1 METVKLF
8 RMTSDEAPEPALNSF
23 QGGGGMKY
31 ALPALPQQPALNLFQ
46 GRLLCPGR
54 VAFQRKGH
62 LPPCGLPGV
71 QKVQTV
77 EKKEA

>member
-8 RMTSDEAPEPALNSF
+8 RMTSDEAPE
-23 QGGGGMKY
+23 
-31 ALPALPQQPALNLFQ
+31 PALNLFQ